1 MLKNLKLG
9 TKIGGGFG
17 ILILIAMLLGGV
29 AIWNMKRVGTIADS
43 LQTEIAPQV
52 GVSVQVERESLLTMY
67 DMRGYAFTGDETLW
81 EGASKHLVEVEKAL
95 EEAAALAQ
103 KHPDLVKLKENA
115 AKASAKVADYKAL
128 AQRTHELELAKAKLL
143 EAMGGQG
150 NDFVNVSNEYQDSQV
165 KAGRE
170 DLKGKVDSKK
180 VAERLDKLDM
190 LTDLLNLANAIR
202 LANWKSQAQR
212 DQKYIAD
219 VMKNFEEIE
228 KKLDQIKVQT
238 HKADNLKQLDMIR
251 AAAVGYK
258 KNVEEMLK
266 LEIELAELNKQ
277 RGEAAMAVLA
287 AASQTSAAGVKETQ
301 DGSASA
307 ASALSAASTIMI
319 TGLVV
324 ALILGCLV
332 AFFLTVGITR
342 PVMQGVAFAKAMAEG
357 DFTKQLDI
365 DQKDEIGVLASALN
379 DMVGRLRQVVADVR
393 GATDNVAS
401 GSEELSASS
410 ESLSQGA
417 TEQAAAIE
425 EVSSSMEQMSS
436 NIKQNAENAQQTEK
450 IALQAAKDAQEG
462 GVAVGRAVVAM
473 KNIAEK
479 ISIIEEIAR
488 QTNLLALNAA
498 IEAARA
504 GEHGKGFAVVAAEV
518 RKLAERSG
526 NAAGEI
532 SELSSSTVSIS
543 EKAGE
548 MLTKLVPDIQRTA
561 ELVQEINAATGE
573 QNSGAEQINK
583 AIQQLDQVI
592 QQNASASEE
601 MASTSE
607 ELSSQAQQLQQTMGF
622 FRVDDGRQTQRRK
635 PKALPAGSSHASAH
649 APIHVAHMEH
659 AAPKGNGSAH
669 APTKKGGIDLDLSPD
684 AEDGEFEKF

>member
-1 MLKNLKLG
+1 
-9 TKIGGGFG
+9 
-17 ILILIAMLLGGV
+17 
-29 AIWNMKRVGTIADS
+29 
-43 LQTEIAPQV
+43 
-52 GVSVQVERESLLTMY
+52 
-67 DMRGYAFTGDETLW
+67 
-81 EGASKHLVEVEKAL
+81 
-95 EEAAALAQ
+95 AAAATATAKAIEYRALAKQ
-103 KHPDLVKLKENA
+103 AKEMDAAKDKIVEGMGISSQAFMKNAMDFLETQNKSLEADLSGKLDAKKVKERVDKVNWLNDIIDLGNA
-115 AKASAKVADYKAL
+115 A
-128 AQRTHELELAKAKLL
+128 RI
-143 EAMGGQG
+143 G
-150 NDFVNVSNEYQDSQV
+150 
-165 KAGRE
+165 
-170 DLKGKVDSKK
+170 
-180 VAERLDKLDM
+180 
-190 LTDLLNLANAIR
+190 
-202 LANWKSQAQR
+202 NWKSQATR
-212 DQKYIAD
+212 DPKYVTEA
-219 VMKNFEEIE
+219 MKGFEAVDKLIE
-228 KKLDQIKVQT
+228 KVRAVTRQEV
-238 HKADNLKQLDMIR
+238 NLKQLDAIK
-251 AAAVGYK
+251 AAAQEYRKFLEEYDKNRLAGDELTKKRREVG
-258 KNVEEMLK
+258 N
-266 LEIELAELNKQ
+266 
-277 RGEAAMAVLA
+277 AVA
-287 AASQTSAAGVKETQ
+287 AAARETSEGGIKAVQEGTAQAAT
-301 DGSASA
+301 
-307 ASALSAASTIMI
+307 ALSAASVIMI

-324 ALILGCLV
+324 ALLLGCIV

-365 DQKDEIGVLASALN
+365 NQKDEIGVLASALN

-425 EVSSSMEQMSS
+425 ETSSSMEQMSA
-436 NIKQNAENAQQTEK
+436 NIKQNADNAQQTER
-450 IALQAAKDAQEG
+450 IARQAAKDAQEG
-462 GVAVGRAVVAM
+462 GVAVGKAVVAM

-532 SELSSSTVSIS
+532 SELSSSTVAIS

-561 ELVQEINAATGE
+561 ELVQEIAAATGE
-573 QNSGAEQINK
+573 QNSGADQINK

-622 FRVDDGRQTQRRK
+622 FRVDDGAHKTLRPKK
-635 PKALPAGSSHASAH
+635 PKALPAGSSHAAYQ
-649 APIHVAHMEH
+649 
-659 AAPKGNGSAH
+659 APKAHGPAPHGSAQ
-669 APTKKGGIDLDLSPD
+669 KKGGGIDLDLSAD
-684 AEDGEFEKF
+684 VDDGEFEKF

>member
-17 ILILIAMLLGGV
+17 ILILIALLLGGV
-29 AIWNMKRVGTIADS
+29 AIWNMKRVGNIADD
-43 LQTEIAPQV
+43 LQNEIAPQV
-52 GVSVQVERESLLTMY
+52 AVAVQVERTSLLTMY
-67 DMRGYAFTGDETLW
+67 AMRGYTFTGEDSFW
-81 EGASKHLVEVEKAL
+81 ADANKNVAEVEKAL
-95 EEAAALAQ
+95 AEATALA
-103 KHPDLVKLKENA
+103 KKYDMPKLKANA
-115 AKASAKVADYKAL
+115 ATATVKVAEYKAL
-128 AQRTHELELAKAKLL
+128 AQKTHDIDKAKDKGLEGMVEAAQAFMKNCYDFLDGQNKAL
-143 EAMGGQG
+143 EA
-150 NDFVNVSNEYQDSQV
+150 DL
-165 KAGRE
+165 AG
-170 DLKGKVDSKK
+170 
-180 VAERLDKLDM
+180 KLDAKKIKQRVEKIN
-190 LTDLLNLANAIR
+190 LINDVVDLGNAVR
-202 LANWKSQAQR
+202 MANWKSQATR
-212 DQKYIAD
+212 ENKYAQE
-219 VMKNFEEIE
+219 VLKNFDEIG
-228 KKLDQIKVQT
+228 KKLEKIRALTTQEV
-238 HKADNLKQLDMIR
+238 NLKQLD
-251 AAAVGYK
+251 AVKANGEVYK
-258 KNVEEMLK
+258 KNLEEFLK
-266 LEIELAELNKQ
+266 LGDEVAVVSKK
-277 RGEAAMAVLA
+277 RGEVAQAVLDA
-287 AASQTSAAGVKETQ
+287 AKDTSSDGVKQTQ
-301 DGSASA
+301 DGSGNA

-324 ALILGCLV
+324 ALILGLLV

-365 DQKDEIGVLASALN
+365 NQKDEIGVLAAALN
-379 DMVGRLRQVVADVR
+379 DMVSRLRQVVADVR

-436 NIKQNAENAQQTEK
+436 NIKQNADNAMQTQK

-462 GVAVGRAVVAM
+462 GVAVGKAVTAM

-532 SELSSSTVSIS
+532 SELSSSTVAIS
-543 EKAGE
+543 EKAGD

-561 ELVQEINAATGE
+561 DLVQEIAAATGE
-573 QNSGAEQINK
+573 QNAGADQINK

-607 ELSSQAQQLQQTMGF
+607 ELSSQAQQMQQTMGF
-622 FRVDDGRQTQRRK
+622 FRVDDGAQAFRPKK
-635 PKALPAGSSHASAH
+635 PKALPPGASHATSHASATH
-649 APIHVAHMEH
+649 KP
-659 AAPKGNGSAH
+659 
-669 APTKKGGIDLDLSPD
+669 KKGGGVDLNLGGDQAD
-684 AEDGEFEKF
+684 DGDFEKF

>member
-1 MLKNLKLG
+1 
-9 TKIGGGFG
+9 
-17 ILILIAMLLGGV
+17 MLLGGV
-29 AIWNMKRVGTIADS
+29 AVWNMKRVGTVADS
-43 LQTEIAPQV
+43 LQSEIAPSV
-52 GVSVQVERESLLTMY
+52 DIGVRVERSSLLTMY
-67 DMRGYAFTGDETLW
+67 AMRAFNYTGDDKDYAEA
-81 EGASKHLVEVEKAL
+81 EKNVADVEKAL
-95 EEAAALAQ
+95 AEATALAQ
-103 KHPDLVKLKENA
+103 KHDMAKLKADA
-115 AKASAKVADYKAL
+115 AKATAKVAEYRAIMKQGKDLDTVSDANLLTMNTTAPVFMKACY
-128 AQRTHELELAKAKLL
+128 EYLESQNKL
-143 EAMGGQG
+143 M
-150 NDFVNVSNEYQDSQV
+150 SS
-165 KAGRE
+165 
-170 DLKGKVDSKK
+170 DLSGKVDARKIR
-180 VAERLDKLDM
+180 ERLDKISWINEVV
-190 LTDLLNLANAIR
+190 DLGNGARIGNF
-202 LANWKSQAQR
+202 KSQAAR
-212 DQKYIAD
+212 DPKFALEI
-219 VMKNFEEIE
+219 MKNFDEID
-228 KKLDQIKVQT
+228 KKIEQ
-238 HKADNLKQLDMIR
+238 IR
-251 AAAVGYK
+251 AITHVDKDLKDLDVIKAAGHDYQKAVQ
-258 KNVEEMLK
+258 EFLK
-266 LEIELAELNKQ
+266 IAGEKEQLNTKRRAVAAE
-277 RGEAAMAVLA
+277 VVA
-287 AASQTSAAGVKETQ
+287 AAKATSDAGVKATQ

-307 ASALSAASTIMI
+307 ATALSVASTIMI

-365 DQKDEIGVLASALN
+365 NQKDEIGVLASALN

-532 SELSSSTVSIS
+532 SELSGSTVSIS

-635 PKALPAGSSHASAH
+635 PKALPAGSSHA
-649 APIHVAHMEH
+649 PIHVAHMEH
-659 AAPKGNGSAH
+659 AAPKANGSA
-669 APTKKGGIDLDLSPD
+669 KKGGIDLDLSPD

>member
-1 MLKNLKLG
+1 
-9 TKIGGGFG
+9 
-17 ILILIAMLLGGV
+17 
-29 AIWNMKRVGTIADS
+29 
-43 LQTEIAPQV
+43 
-52 GVSVQVERESLLTMY
+52 
-67 DMRGYAFTGDETLW
+67 
-81 EGASKHLVEVEKAL
+81 
-95 EEAAALAQ
+95 
-103 KHPDLVKLKENA
+103 
-115 AKASAKVADYKAL
+115 
-128 AQRTHELELAKAKLL
+128 
-143 EAMGGQG
+143 
-150 NDFVNVSNEYQDSQV
+150 
-165 KAGRE
+165 
-170 DLKGKVDSKK
+170 
-180 VAERLDKLDM
+180 
-190 LTDLLNLANAIR
+190 
-202 LANWKSQAQR
+202 
-212 DQKYIAD
+212 
-219 VMKNFEEIE
+219 
-228 KKLDQIKVQT
+228 
-238 HKADNLKQLDMIR
+238 
-251 AAAVGYK
+251 
-258 KNVEEMLK
+258 
-266 LEIELAELNKQ
+266 
-277 RGEAAMAVLA
+277 
-287 AASQTSAAGVKETQ
+287 
-301 DGSASA
+301 
-307 ASALSAASTIMI
+307 
-319 TGLVV
+319 VV
-324 ALILGCLV
+324 ALLIGIVV

-357 DFTKQLDI
+357 DFTKTLNI
-365 DQKDEIGVLASALN
+365 NQKDEIGVLAAALN
-379 DMVGRLRQVVADVR
+379 DMVTRLRQVVADVR

-425 EVSSSMEQMSS
+425 EVSSSMEEMSS
-436 NIKQNAENAQQTEK
+436 NIKQNADNAQQTEK

-462 GVAVGRAVVAM
+462 GVAVGKAVTAM

-532 SELSSSTVSIS
+532 SELSSSTVTIS

-622 FRVDDGRQTQRRK
+622 FRVDDGHQAQRART
-635 PKALPAGSSHASAH
+635 PKALPAGPSAH
-649 APIHVAHMEH
+649 AH
-659 AAPKGNGSAH
+659 AAPKAH
-669 APTKKGGIDLDLSPD
+669 SPAPKAGGKAGGLDIDLGSD
-684 AEDGEFEKF
+684 ADDGEFEKF